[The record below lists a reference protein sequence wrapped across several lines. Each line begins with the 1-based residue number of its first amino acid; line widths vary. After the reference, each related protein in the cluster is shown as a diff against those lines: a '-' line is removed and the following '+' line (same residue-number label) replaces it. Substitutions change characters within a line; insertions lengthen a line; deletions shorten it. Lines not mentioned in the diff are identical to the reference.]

1 MKYFLIY
8 KITNLTNNKVYVG
21 KHITCDKND
30 GYFGSGKLIKR
41 AVEKHGIQNFKKEIL
56 FECSNE
62 EEMNQKEKEIV
73 NEKFVKSKNTYN
85 LKIGGDGGFDFIN
98 TKCREKL
105 YQNQKRASEAM
116 HELLQTDEDFRKFYS
131 DQLKKA
137 MNKPEVKKKMSKSIK
152 AVIAEKGSWWTGKK
166 HKEESKLKIGRASSI
181 NQRGSGNSHYGTVW
195 IYNEELKQ
203 SKSIK
208 KEDLEKYLALGWKK
222 GRKMKW

>member
-8 KITNLTNNKVYVG
+8 KITNLTNNKVYIG
-21 KHITCDKND
+21 KHITYDKND
-30 GYFGSGKLIKR
+30 NYFGSGKLIRK
-41 AVEKHGIQNFKKEIL
+41 AIAKHGIQNFKKEIL

-73 NEKFVKSKNTYN
+73 NERFIKSKNTYN

-98 TKCREKL
+98 TNCKEKILNNQIKATKKVRELMKDENWKSF
-105 YQNQKRASEAM
+105 YIKRLKTAM
-116 HELLQTDEDFRKFYS
+116 SKQ
-131 DQLKKA
+131 
-137 MNKPEVKKKMSKSIK
+137 EVKDKMSKSIK
-152 AVIAEKGSWWTGKK
+152 AERAKNGSWWTGKK
-166 HKEESKLKIGRASSI
+166 HKEESKLKIGKASSI
-181 NQRGSGNSHYGTVW
+181 HQCGSGNSHYGTVW

-208 KEDLEKYLALGWKK
+208 KEDLEKYFALGWKK

>member
-8 KITNLTNNKVYVG
+8 KIINLTNNKVYIG

-30 GYFGSGKLIKR
+30 DYFGSGKLIKR

-98 TKCREKL
+98 TNCKEKILNNQIKATKKVRELMKDE
-105 YQNQKRASEAM
+105 NWKSFHIKRLKAAM
-116 HELLQTDEDFRKFYS
+116 SKQ
-131 DQLKKA
+131 
-137 MNKPEVKKKMSKSIK
+137 EVRDKMSKSIK
-152 AVIAEKGSWWTGKK
+152 AERAKNGSWWTGKK
-166 HKEESKLKIGRASSI
+166 HKEESKLKIGKASSI
-181 NQRGSGNSHYGTVW
+181 HQCGSGNSHYGTVW

-203 SKSIK
+203 NKSIK
-208 KEDLEKYLALGWKK
+208 KEDLEKYLSLGWKK

>member
-8 KITNLTNNKVYVG
+8 KITNLTNNKVYIG
-21 KHITCDKND
+21 KHITYDKND
-30 GYFGSGKLIKR
+30 DYFGSGKLIRR

-98 TKCREKL
+98 TNCRDKL
-105 YQNQKRASEAM
+105 YKNQKRASETM
-116 HELLQTDEDFRKFYS
+116 HKLLKDNEEWRKFYL
-131 DQLKKA
+131 DRHKKA
-137 MNKPEVKKKMSKSIK
+137 MSKQEVRDKMSKSIK
-152 AVIAEKGSWWTGKK
+152 AERAKNGSWWTGKK
-166 HKEESKLKIGRASSI
+166 HKEESKLKIGKASSI
-181 NQRGSGNSHYGTVW
+181 HQCGSGNSHYGTVW

-208 KEDLEKYLALGWKK
+208 KEDLEKYLSLGWKK